1 MDVVRHDVSGVS
13 DELAVS
19 SVSSVSTQ
27 NTRDRFH
34 TKVAFCVYGMQF
46 VMALLVIAFCAYQL
60 ISLDSCES
68 QVLYTGIITMITG
81 VYLPTP
87 KIKHK

>member
-1 MDVVRHDVSGVS
+1 MSGVS
-13 DELAVS
+13 DDS
-19 SVSSVSTQ
+19 TVSTGS
-27 NTRDRFH
+27 TRIKKDRFY

-46 VMALLVIAFCAYQL
+46 LMALLIVAFCGYQL
-60 ISLDSCES
+60 ITLKSCES